1 MFWIELVLVLAAIFL
16 GSRIGGAGLGTVA
29 MIGLALLVFVFGLP
43 PSSPPVTV
51 LAIIIAVV
59 TAAATMQAA
68 GGLDLLVKIAERALR
83 ARPQWI
89 TFVAPIVAYIFTFC
103 SGTGHVAY
111 AILPVIAEVSRK
123 AGIRP
128 ERPLSISVI
137 ASQQAIT
144 ASPLAAATVGLLG
157 ILSTAGLEINGTPV
171 ELWHILAIC
180 IPSTLVGVML
190 GAIAVVRKGAALEK
204 DLVYQERLA
213 KGLVENTDE
222 TSSTGMDPATKRR
235 AAWSIAIF
243 MTAALLI
250 VVFGMFPSLRPTY
263 TETLASP
270 NAIPMERIENA
281 ILTLRD
287 PYSAH
292 ETVMR
297 SEVADA
303 LERAKGEVEAAAE
316 TTRQVSIGMPTI
328 IQILMLGA
336 AGLMMVFLKAKPAET
351 VRSSVAIA
359 GVIAVISIIGLGWM
373 GNCFFEGNREFVVGA
388 LGEVIQA
395 RPWVFAIGLFALSIL
410 LFSQASTV
418 AALMPLGV
426 ALGLSAESLIAMFP
440 AVNGYFFL
448 PTYGTIVAA
457 IAFDRTGT
465 TRIGKFVFNH
475 SFMLPGLVATTG
487 AVLTGLLLSKVI
499 F

>member
-1 MFWIELVLVLAAIFL
+1 MFWVELLVVLAAIFV
-16 GSRIGGAGLGTVA
+16 GARVGGAGLGTVA
-29 MIGLALLVFVFGLP
+29 AIGLAVLVFVFGLP

-51 LAIIIAVV
+51 LAIIVAVV

-68 GGLDLLVKIAERALR
+68 GGMDLLVRVAERALR
-83 ARPQWI
+83 AKPQWI
-89 TFVAPIVAYIFTFC
+89 TIIAPLVAYIFTFC

-128 ERPLSISVI
+128 ERPMSISVI

-157 ILSTAGLEINGTPV
+157 ILSASGLQINGKPV

-180 IPSTLVGVML
+180 IPSTLVGVAL
-190 GAIAVVRKGAALEK
+190 GALAVIRKGKALAE
-204 DLVYQERLA
+204 DPVYLDRLK
-213 KGLVENTDE
+213 KGLVESGE
-222 TSSTGMDPATKRR
+222 TKTEAMSAPARRR
-235 AAWSIAIF
+235 AAWSVGIF
-243 MTAALLI
+243 LTAALLI
-250 VVFGMFPSLRPTY
+250 VLFGMIPSLRPTY
-263 TETLASP
+263 TETIGP
-270 NAIPMERIENA
+270 RDTVPVERIENA
-281 ILTLRD
+281 ILSLLD
-287 PYSAH
+287 PQ
-292 ETVMR
+292 EGMR
-297 SEVADA
+297 SIPTAELAEAID
-303 LERAKGEVEAAAE
+303 RAIDEIESAP
-316 TTRQVSIGMPTI
+316 TTRQATLGMPTI

-336 AGLMMVFLKAKPAET
+336 SGLMMLFLGAKPADA
-351 VRSSVAIA
+351 VRSSVATA

-373 GNCFFEGNREFVVGA
+373 GNCFFEGNKEFVVSS
-388 LGEVIQA
+388 LGDAIQA
-395 RPWVFAIGLFALSIL
+395 RPWIFAIGLFALSIL

-426 ALGLSAESLIAMFP
+426 ALGLPAASLIAMFP

-465 TRIGKFVFNH
+465 TRIGRFVFNH

-487 AVLTGLLLSKVI
+487 AVLTGLALSKVI

>member
-1 MFWIELVLVLAAIFL
+1 MFWIELLLVLAAIFL

-29 MIGLALLVFVFGLP
+29 MIGLAVLVFVFGLP

-51 LAIIIAVV
+51 LAIIVAVV

-68 GGLDLLVKIAERALR
+68 GGLDLLVKVAERALR

-89 TFVAPIVAYIFTFC
+89 TFVAPVVAYIFTFC

-111 AILPVIAEVSRK
+111 AVLPVIAEVSRK

-157 ILSTAGLEINGTPV
+157 ILSTAGLEINGKPV

-180 IPSTLVGVML
+180 IPSTLVGVIL
-190 GAIAVVRKGAALEK
+190 GAIAVVRKGVALEN
-204 DLVYQERLA
+204 DPVYQDRLA
-213 KGLVENTDE
+213 KGLVEQSDAPTPE
-222 TSSTGMDPATKRR
+222 MDPATKRR
-235 AAWSIAIF
+235 AAWSVAIF
-243 MTAALLI
+243 MAAALMI

-263 TETLASP
+263 TETLAAP
-270 NAIPMERIENA
+270 NAIPIERIENA
-281 ILTLRD
+281 ILSLTD

-292 ETVMR
+292 ETVQR
-297 SEVADA
+297 AEIAEA
-303 LERAKGEVEAAAE
+303 LERAKGEVQAEAA
-316 TTRQVSIGMPTI
+316 TTRQASIGMPTI

-336 AGLMMVFLKAKPAET
+336 AGVMMVFLRAKPAEA

-373 GNCFFEGNREFVVGA
+373 GNCFFEGNRDFVVTT
-388 LGEVIQA
+388 LGDAIQA
-395 RPWVFAIGLFALSIL
+395 RPWIFAIGLFALSIL

-475 SFMLPGLVATTG
+475 SFMVPGLVATLG
-487 AVLTGLLLSKVI
+487 AVLTGIGISKVL

>member
-1 MFWIELVLVLAAIFL
+1 MFWIELLLVLTAIFL

-29 MIGLALLVFVFGLP
+29 MVGLAVLVFGFGLP

-83 ARPQWI
+83 AKPQWI
-89 TFVAPIVAYIFTFC
+89 TFIAPIVAYIFTFC

-128 ERPLSISVI
+128 ERPMSISVI
-137 ASQQAIT
+137 ASQQAVT
-144 ASPLAAATVGLLG
+144 ASPIAAATVGLLA
-157 ILSTAGLEINGTPV
+157 ILSTAGLEINGSPV

-180 IPSTLVGVML
+180 IPSTLVGVVL
-190 GAIAVVRKGAALEK
+190 GALAVFRKGVALEDDPIYK
-204 DLVYQERLA
+204 DRLA
-213 KGLVENTDE
+213 KGLVEEDDAQTKE
-222 TSSTGMDPATKRR
+222 MDPATKRR
-235 AAWSIAIF
+235 AAWSVAIF
-243 MTAALLI
+243 LAAAALI
-250 VVFGMFPSLRPTY
+250 VAFGMFPSLRPTY
-263 TETLASP
+263 TETIAMPSG
-270 NAIPMERIENA
+270 IPLERIDNA
-281 ILTLRD
+281 ILSLRD
-287 PYSAH
+287 P
-292 ETVMR
+292 ETANMTVR
-297 SEVADA
+297 RVEIAEA
-303 LERAKGEVEAAAE
+303 LERAKSEVEAE
-316 TTRQVSIGMPTI
+316 TLTREATIGMPTI

-336 AGLMMVFLKAKPAET
+336 SGIMMVFLKARPAEA
-351 VRSSVAIA
+351 VRSPVAVA

-373 GNCFFEGNREFVVGA
+373 GNCFFEGNQEFVVGS
-388 LGEVIQA
+388 LDTIIESH
-395 RPWVFAIGLFALSIL
+395 PWMFAIGLFALSIL

-426 ALGLSAESLIAMFP
+426 ALGLSADSLIAMFP

-465 TRIGKFVFNH
+465 TRIGKYVFNH

-487 AVLTGLLLSKVI
+487 AVGTGLLLSKV
-499 F
+499 FF

>member
-1 MFWIELVLVLAAIFL
+1 MFWIELLLVLTAIFL

-29 MIGLALLVFVFGLP
+29 MVGLAVLVFVFGLP

-83 ARPQWI
+83 AKPQWI
-89 TFVAPIVAYIFTFC
+89 TFIAPIVAYIFTFC

-128 ERPLSISVI
+128 ERPMSISVI

-144 ASPLAAATVGLLG
+144 ASPIAAATVGLLA
-157 ILSTAGLEINGTPV
+157 ILSTAGLEINGKPV
-171 ELWHILAIC
+171 ELWHILVIC
-180 IPSTLVGVML
+180 IPSTLIGVML
-190 GAIAVVRKGAALEK
+190 GAIAVVRKGVSLE
-204 DLVYQERLA
+204 DDPVYKERLA
-213 KGLVENTDE
+213 KGLVEEGEGQTKE
-222 TSSTGMDPATKRR
+222 MDPATKRR
-235 AAWSIAIF
+235 AAWSVAIF
-243 MTAALLI
+243 LAAAVMI
-250 VVFGMFPSLRPTY
+250 VIFGMFPSLRPTY
-263 TETLASP
+263 TETIAAP
-270 NAIPMERIENA
+270 TGIPMERIDNA
-281 ILTLRD
+281 IFSLRD
-287 PYSAH
+287 P
-292 ETVMR
+292 ETAYQTVR
-297 SEVADA
+297 RVEVADA
-303 LERAKGEVEAAAE
+303 LERAKTEVETAE
-316 TTRQVSIGMPTI
+316 LTREATIGMPTI

-336 AGLMMVFLKAKPAET
+336 AGVMMVFLKAKPAEA
-351 VRSSVAIA
+351 VRSPVAVA

-373 GNCFFEGNREFVVGA
+373 GNCFFEGNQEFVVGS
-388 LGEVIQA
+388 LDTIIESQ
-395 RPWVFAIGLFALSIL
+395 PWVFAIGLFALSIL

-426 ALGLSAESLIAMFP
+426 ALGMSAESLIAMFP

-465 TRIGKFVFNH
+465 TRIGKYVFNH
-475 SFMLPGLVATTG
+475 SFMLPGLVATVG
-487 AVLTGLLLSKVI
+487 AVGSGILLSKVI